1 MAGVITTYSFADVSF
16 VMSHPAVGSFTF
28 TGEGVG
34 SISFNMAN
42 DATTHDAAADGSIMI
57 SKILAENGAFVL
69 NLHQTSE
76 GHKWLKKWNAY
87 IKSAP
92 TNQWAQANGILKNPA
107 LGEQIN
113 FTAISPQKRADG
125 NFQAHGQLVAWN
137 LMAARITG

>member
-42 DATTHDAAADGSIMI
+42 DSTVHDAAADGSIMI

-69 NLHQTSE
+69 NIQQTSE
-76 GHKWLKKWNAY
+76 GHKFLKSGTLTSRTLPP
-87 IKSAP
+87 ISGP
-92 TNQWAQANGILKNPA
+92 RPA
-107 LGEQIN
+107 
-113 FTAISPQKRADG
+113 AS
-125 NFQAHGQLVAWN
+125 
-137 LMAARITG
+137 

>member
-1 MAGVITTYSFADVSF
+1 MPGVIKTYSFADVSF
-16 VMSHPAVGSFTF
+16 VMTHPSVGTFTF
-28 TGEGVG
+28 TGEGTG
-34 SISFNMAN
+34 SITFNMAN

-69 NLHQTSE
+69 NIQQTSE

-92 TNQWAQANGILKNPA
+92 TNQWAQASAILKNPA
-107 LGEQIN
+107 LGENIS
-113 FTAISPQKRADG
+113 FVGISPQKRADG
-125 NFQAHGQLVAWN
+125 NFQAQGQQVAWN